1 LCAGLIYLL
10 VPNPEGN
17 KSENKKK
24 LFHIICNNVKKMF
37 TPPFHLGVGG
47 WGQGTYCCPPTSNP
61 DRGSTASMFSCL
73 AMHTP
78 NIAISSKPRG
88 VDWLNSHDSM
98 PLPLLENNMSECL
111 PLPHPSHLFY
121 FIQ

>member
-1 LCAGLIYLL
+1 
-10 VPNPEGN
+10 
-17 KSENKKK
+17 
-24 LFHIICNNVKKMF
+24 MF
-37 TPPFHLGVGG
+37 TPPFRLGVGG
-47 WGQGTYCCPPTSNP
+47 WGQGAYCCLPTSNP
-61 DRGSTASMFSCL
+61 DRGSTASMSSCL

-78 NIAISSKPRG
+78 NITISSKPRE

-111 PLPHPSHLFY
+111 PLPHHSHLFY

>member
-1 LCAGLIYLL
+1 LYIQ
-10 VPNPEGN
+10 
-17 KSENKKK
+17 
-24 LFHIICNNVKKMF
+24 
-37 TPPFHLGVGG
+37 GVGG

-88 VDWLNSHDSM
+88 LNRLNCHDRGGGGGEIFF
-98 PLPLLENNMSECL
+98 LKKKIKKKKKV
-111 PLPHPSHLFY
+111 FGA
-121 FIQ
+121 